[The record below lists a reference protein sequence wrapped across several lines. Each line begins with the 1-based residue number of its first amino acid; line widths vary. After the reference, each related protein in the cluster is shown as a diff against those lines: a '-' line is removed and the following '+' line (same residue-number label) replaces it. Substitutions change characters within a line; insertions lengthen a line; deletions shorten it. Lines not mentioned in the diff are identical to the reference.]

1 MPHIKIW
8 VYDGILASGVNGPID
23 VFTAANAI
31 SSGQLRVQGYPAAVL
46 TWSIESLDGKPIT
59 TASGQIVRA
68 DRAIHAGSKTSAVI
82 VSAPFL
88 ADINRFLDEKRQALQ
103 PLMSGLHQLHKAG
116 ALLATYCTG
125 SFLFAEAGLL
135 DGRMA
140 TTHWARAR
148 EFNKRFPNVDLRASE
163 VMTEDDGILCS
174 GAVTSYLNLA
184 LRLVAKL
191 SGEKQAEMTARTLL
205 IDPNRVSQA
214 SYAIMD
220 VENQEEHSDQLVR
233 RARRWM
239 RSHLNESIRV
249 ANLARELGT
258 TERTLNRRFKAA
270 FGEAPL
276 RHLQKLR
283 IETAKRLLISDKAA
297 SLEAV
302 CSFVGYQDVS
312 TFRLL
317 FKRVTGLSPRDYRR
331 QFAPLSSHKR
341 S

>member
-8 VYDGILASGVNGPID
+8 VYDGILASGANGPID

-31 SSGQLRVQGYPAAVL
+31 SSGQLSLQGYPAPAL
-46 TWSIESLDGKPIT
+46 TWSIESLDGKPVT
-59 TASGQIVRA
+59 TASGQMVHP
-68 DRAIHAGSKTSAVI
+68 DGAIQPGSKAGAVI
-82 VSAPFL
+82 VSAPFV

-103 PLMSGLHQLHKAG
+103 PLMSGLRQLHQAG

-125 SFLFAEAGLL
+125 SFLLAEAGLL
-135 DGRMA
+135 DGRVA

-148 EFNKRFPNVDLRASE
+148 EFKRRFPNVDLRASE

-191 SGEKQAEMTARTLL
+191 AGEEHAEMTARTLL

-220 VENQEEHSDQLVR
+220 AEHQEEHADQLVR

-239 RSHLNESIRV
+239 RSHLQESFRV
-249 ANLARELGT
+249 ANLAKELGT

-270 FGEAPL
+270 LGEAPL
-276 RHLQKLR
+276 RHLQRLR
-283 IETAKRLLISDKAA
+283 IETAKRLLVSNNAA

-302 CSFVGYQDVS
+302 CSHVGYEDVS

-317 FKRVTGLSPRDYRR
+317 FKRETGLSPRDYRR
-331 QFAPLSSHKR
+331 RFGALPVR
-341 S
+341 SRP